1 MRIAP
6 GTATNPVPLSAVRL
20 RCLKW
25 LGGFCIPLAMG
36 MGIGHAAPYATLDGN
51 GATLPR
57 QWLEFEDLRGQ
68 KSPQPVHNSAFLP
81 PANAAMPTN
90 TFNGT
95 LVLNGADLRNNAKHR
110 VLYGTGGMDIPA
122 RHYLPEFAFQFVQD
136 GTHLIPVKR
145 AYQPE
150 PAGGHPKWEYIVGPG
165 RVWDEQG
172 DHGFSRAAFTFA
184 LTEKGENC
192 VHNGMMSFLFKDN
205 GNISRVWY
213 QITQET
219 CAYYKMDLWGLA
231 RAEYQHG
238 GVDNAGSVIAAYR
251 DEVADQ
257 LEMRPI
263 AQLEADAGGSALPA
277 ASPAAPDQEAP
288 NPYNDPAEH
297 DPEHLTTYGVLY
309 ENRLYAGM
317 ARTRTGPYPYPQWM
331 VMPLYSWSKAEF
343 VGTAIALL
351 SRLNPHGVSALPSS
365 GGHGEGGGHSGHHNR
380 VAIENLMVADWI
392 PQAQENGSWSNVTLG
407 NLLDMASGHFHN
419 PTVHQADEA
428 ELDLPGGFF
437 PSLTNEGKLY
447 FSANHFADQ
456 GNAGQ
461 IFVYHTSDF
470 YLAGRM
476 LELVSRKLYGK
487 GILQL
492 MDEHVYRGLKLSEL
506 ARKPKVTY
514 DDEQQP
520 FSGYGAFAYPDDIA
534 KLGRFLAVDKGAING
549 TQVLDPGKLN
559 SYLQLDLADQ
569 GIVAAVLSPNH
580 RFNNGFWSKP
590 LVTEG
595 GCRSRIVYESGYGG
609 LTKVLGTRNPVLHN
623 PGWVYFYVSDYG
635 EFAYTSAVNKLATLI
650 GCPDVG
656 DH

>member
-1 MRIAP
+1 MRIELGNAMEP
-6 GTATNPVPLSAVRL
+6 MPLSAVRR

-25 LGGFCIPLAMG
+25 LAGFCIPLVIG
-36 MGIGHAAPYATLDGN
+36 MAAGHAASYASVAGN
-51 GATLPR
+51 GATPPR

-68 KSPQPVHNSAFLP
+68 KSPQPVPNSAFLP
-81 PANAAMPTN
+81 AQGAAMPTN

-95 LVLNGADLRNNAKHR
+95 LLLNSADLRANAKHR
-110 VLYGTGGMDIPA
+110 VLYGTGDMDVPA
-122 RHYLPEFAFQFVQD
+122 RHYLPDFAFQFVQD
-136 GTHLIPVKR
+136 GTHLIPVER

-150 PAGGHPKWEYIVGPG
+150 PANGHPKWEYIVGPG
-165 RVWDEQG
+165 RVWNEQG

-192 VHNGMMSFLFKDN
+192 VHNGMMSFLFKGN

-231 RAEYQHG
+231 SADYQRG
-238 GVDNAGSVIAAYR
+238 GVANADAVIAAYR
-251 DEVADQ
+251 QEVADQ
-257 LEMRPI
+257 LEMQPI
-263 AQLEADAGGSALPA
+263 EQLEADAGGSALPPPQSQA
-277 ASPAAPDQEAP
+277 GPDDEAP
-288 NPYNDPAEH
+288 NPYNDPVEH

-309 ENRLYAGM
+309 NNKLYAGM

-351 SRLNPHGVSALPSS
+351 SRLNPNGVPAQPTGPS
-365 GGHGEGGGHSGHHNR
+365 R
-380 VAIENLMVADWI
+380 KPIEKLVVADWI
-392 PQAQENGSWSNVTLG
+392 PQARANGSWDNVTLG
-407 NLLDMASGHFHN
+407 NLVDMASGHYNN
-419 PTVHQADEA
+419 PDVHQADEA

-437 PSLTNEGKLY
+437 PSLTNEGKLD
-447 FSANHFADQ
+447 FSANHFADH

-461 IFVYHTSDF
+461 VFVYHTSDF

-476 LELVSRKLYGK
+476 LELVSRKLYDK

-492 MDEHVYRGLKLSEL
+492 MDERVYSRLKLSTL
-506 ARKPKVTY
+506 TRKPKVTY
-514 DDEQQP
+514 DDARQP

-534 KLGRFLAVDKGAING
+534 KLGRFLAVDKGAIG
-549 TQVLDPGKLN
+549 GVQILDPNKLA
-559 SYLQLDLADQ
+559 SYLQLNPTDQ
-569 GIVAAVLSPNH
+569 GVVAASLSQNH

-590 LVTEG
+590 LVSEG
-595 GCRSRIVYESGYGG
+595 GCKSRITYESGFGG
-609 LTKVLGTRNPVLHN
+609 LTKVLGTKGQYN
-623 PGWVYFYVSDYG
+623 PGWMYFYISDNY
-635 EFAYTSAVNKLATLI
+635 EFLYTSAVNKLATLI
-650 GCPDVG
+650 GCPDVD